1 MKFLL
6 AKLFKYL
13 DEQSSG
19 LTNEALMLKSNYRD
33 LIKLNAFETYILK
46 S

>member
-33 LIKLNAFETYILK
+33 LIKTHSKHTF
-46 S
+46 